1 MVSLEKVGRLDP
13 PFIELRTHKHTN
25 IYIYILMRFVEVCQS
40 GILYN
45 LGIAIVVPAVL
56 LYLKNDL
63 EPTWLAASIHSG
75 SRIADPC
82 RKAQS

>member
-1 MVSLEKVGRLDP
+1 
-13 PFIELRTHKHTN
+13 
-25 IYIYILMRFVEVCQS
+25 MRFVEVCQS